1 MQRAQGWR
9 SITATGNLIGGV
21 IGVEAVFA
29 PARLSISRQ
38 LPRAARGARRAP
50 HAPRTRGE
58 ESSEDRMKRR
68 HGRASMDR
76 PTDHSFGEAVATK
89 EHDMPVTP
97 QGIAAEQQLFAD
109 VDAIKPSVVERIA
122 AAQPIAPTELARL
135 LGETGTRD
143 EITREA
149 VWQLL
154 DENRI
159 LLDDEL
165 RLVPAEQ

>member
-1 MQRAQGWR
+1 
-9 SITATGNLIGGV
+9 
-21 IGVEAVFA
+21 
-29 PARLSISRQ
+29 
-38 LPRAARGARRAP
+38 
-50 HAPRTRGE
+50 
-58 ESSEDRMKRR
+58 
-68 HGRASMDR
+68 
-76 PTDHSFGEAVATK
+76 
-89 EHDMPVTP
+89 MPVTP